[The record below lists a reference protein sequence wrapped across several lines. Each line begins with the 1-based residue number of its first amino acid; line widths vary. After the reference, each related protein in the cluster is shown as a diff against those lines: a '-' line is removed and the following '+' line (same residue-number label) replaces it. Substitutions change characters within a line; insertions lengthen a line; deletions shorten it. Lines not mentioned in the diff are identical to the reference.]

1 MRDQPT
7 SLMAAETR
15 EAPAVVARMLTCN
28 AAVIT
33 TIGNRLRSLNPPV
46 ILTCGRGSSDHAA
59 AYFKYLTEIMLGVP
73 VASVGPSIASVYEA
87 PLKLHGA
94 ALLTIS
100 QSGQSPDIVALQRAA
115 KAAGVLTI
123 AILNVTDSPIGLEA
137 DFVVPLHADEEKSV
151 AATKSFIASCAAAAA
166 IVAAWSG
173 DKALTAA
180 VNHLPDTLQ
189 TALAQDWS
197 LAEALASERSLYV
210 LGRGPALAM
219 AEEAALKLKETA
231 SLHAEAFSPAEVMHG
246 PLQLVERGF
255 PVLCLAPDDAA
266 AVTTRVALDRLVSSG
281 AKVFTASART
291 LPGVHLPVAATGHG
305 LTDPI
310 AIIQSFYVLAE
321 RIARLRGHD
330 PDRPERLRKVTETV

>member
-1 MRDQPT
+1 
-7 SLMAAETR
+7 MAAETH
-15 EAPAVVARMLTCN
+15 EAPTVIARMLSRN
-28 AAVIT
+28 AAVIG
-33 TIGNRLRSLNPPV
+33 TIGQSLRALNPPV

-87 PLKLHGA
+87 PLKLKGA

-100 QSGQSPDIVALQRAA
+100 QSGKSPDIVALQRAA
-115 KAAGVLTI
+115 KAAGALTI
-123 AILNVTDSPIGLEA
+123 ALVNVTDSPVAAEA
-137 DFVVPLHADEEKSV
+137 DCVVPLHAGEEKSV

-173 DKALTAA
+173 DAAFTAA

-189 TALAQDWS
+189 AALQQDWS
-197 LAEALASERSLYV
+197 AADALASERSLYV

-255 PVLCLAPDDAA
+255 PVLCFAPDDAA
-266 AVTTRVALDRLVSSG
+266 APTTRVALDRLVTSG
-281 AKVFTASART
+281 AKVFTASA
-291 LPGVHLPVAATGHG
+291 LAMPGVHLSVAATGQG

-321 RIARLRGHD
+321 RIARLRNHD
-330 PDRPERLRKVTETV
+330 PDRPERLRKVTETM

>member
-1 MRDQPT
+1 
-7 SLMAAETR
+7 MARETA
-15 EAPAVVARMLTCN
+15 EAPAVVARMLSRN

-33 TIGNRLRSLNPPV
+33 AIGQRLRTLKPPV

-59 AYFKYLTEIMLGVP
+59 AYFKYLTEIVLGVP

-87 PLKLHGA
+87 PLKLNGA

-115 KAAGVLTI
+115 KAAGALTI
-123 AILNVTDSPIGLEA
+123 AILNVTDSPIGLDA
-137 DFVVPLHADEEKSV
+137 DFVVPLHAGEEKSV

-173 DKALTAA
+173 DAALTAA
-180 VNHLPDTLQ
+180 VNRLPETLDA
-189 TALAQDWS
+189 ALAQDWS
-197 LAEALASERSLYV
+197 MAEVLASERSLYV
-210 LGRGPALAM
+210 LGRGPAMAI

-255 PVLCLAPDDAA
+255 PVLCFAPDDAA
-266 AVTTRVALDRLVSSG
+266 AATTRVALDRLVASG
-281 AKVFTASART
+281 AKVFTASSLA
-291 LPGVHLPVAATGHG
+291 LPGVHLPAAATGHG

>member
-1 MRDQPT
+1 MSR
-7 SLMAAETR
+7 ETT
-15 EAPAVVARMLTCN
+15 EAPAVVARMLTRN
-28 AAVIT
+28 TAVIT
-33 TIGNRLRSLNPPV
+33 TIGQRLRALNPPV

-87 PLKLHGA
+87 PLKLNGA
-94 ALLTIS
+94 VLVTIS

-115 KAAGVLTI
+115 KAAGALTI
-123 AILNVTDSPIGLEA
+123 ALVNVTDSPIAAEA
-137 DFVVPLHADEEKSV
+137 DCTVPLHAGEERSV

-173 DKALTAA
+173 DAALTAA
-180 VNHLPDTLQ
+180 VNRLPQTLAA
-189 TALAQDWS
+189 ALEQDWS
-197 LAEALASERSLYV
+197 AAEALATERSLYV

-255 PVLCLAPDDAA
+255 PVLCFAPDDAA
-266 AVTTRVALDRLVSSG
+266 AATTRVALDRLVSSG
-281 AKVFTASART
+281 AKVFTSSA
-291 LPGVHLPVAATGHG
+291 LAMPGVHLPVAATGHG

-310 AIIQSFYVLAE
+310 AIIQSFYGLAE
-321 RIARLRGHD
+321 RIAQLRGHD
-330 PDRPERLRKVTETV
+330 PDRPVRLRKVTETV

>member
-1 MRDQPT
+1 MPDSAT
-7 SLMAAETR
+7 SLMSAETR
-15 EAPAVVARMLTCN
+15 EAPTVVARMLSRN
-28 AAVIT
+28 AAVIG
-33 TIGNRLRSLNPPV
+33 TIGQSLRALNPPV

-87 PLKLHGA
+87 PLKLNGA

-100 QSGQSPDIVALQRAA
+100 QSGQSPDIIALQRTA
-115 KAAGVLTI
+115 KAAGALTI

-173 DKALTAA
+173 DVALTTA
-180 VNHLPDTLQ
+180 VNQLPQTLQ
-189 TALAQDWS
+189 TALQQDWS
-197 LAEALASERSLYV
+197 AAEALAFERSLYV

-255 PVLCLAPDDAA
+255 PVLCLAPDDQAA
-266 AVTTRVALDRLVSSG
+266 ATTRVALDRLVSSG
-281 AKVFTASART
+281 AKVFTASARS

-321 RIARLRGHD
+321 SIARLRAHD
-330 PDRPERLRKVTETV
+330 PDRPERLRKVTETM

>member
-1 MRDQPT
+1 MKHTRS
-7 SLMAAETR
+7 SLMALETT
-15 EAPAVVARMLTCN
+15 EAPAVVALMLAQNRT
-28 AAVIT
+28 ILD
-33 TIGNRLRSLNPPV
+33 TIGQQLRALNPPV

-87 PLKLHGA
+87 PMKLKGA
-94 ALLTIS
+94 ALVTIS

-115 KAAGVLTI
+115 KAAGALTI

-137 DFVVPLHADEEKSV
+137 DFVVPLHAGEEKSV
-151 AATKSFIASCAAAAA
+151 AATKSFIAASAAAAA

-173 DKALTAA
+173 DTALAAA
-180 VNHLPDTLQ
+180 VNRLPETLA
-189 TALAQDWS
+189 TALEQDWS
-197 LAEALASERSLYV
+197 AAEALASERSLYV

-231 SLHAEAFSPAEVMHG
+231 SLHAEAFSPAEMMHG

-255 PVLCLAPDDAA
+255 PVLCFAPDDTAA
-266 AVTTRVALDRLVSSG
+266 PTTRVALDRLVTSG
-281 AKVFTASART
+281 AKVFTASALA
-291 LPGVHLPVAATGHG
+291 LPGVRLPVAATGHG
-305 LTDPI
+305 LTDSI

-321 RIARLRGHD
+321 RIARLRGYD
-330 PDRPERLRKVTETV
+330 PDRPVRLRKVTETV

>member
-1 MRDQPT
+1 
-7 SLMAAETR
+7 MAVETR
-15 EAPAVVARMLTCN
+15 EAPAAVARMLHRNT
-28 AAVIT
+28 AAIT
-33 TIGNRLRSLNPPV
+33 AIGQRLRALNPPV

-87 PLKLHGA
+87 PLKLNCA
-94 ALLTIS
+94 VLLTIS
-100 QSGQSPDIVALQRAA
+100 QSGKSPDIVGLQRAA
-115 KAAGVLTI
+115 KAAGALTI
-123 AILNVTDSPIGLEA
+123 ALVNVTDSPIAAEA
-137 DFVVPLHADEEKSV
+137 DFVVPLYADEEKSV

-173 DKALTAA
+173 DKALNAS
-180 VNHLPDTLQ
+180 VNRLPDTLQ

-197 LAEALASERSLYV
+197 LAEVLAAERSLYV

-255 PVLCLAPDDAA
+255 PVLCFAPDDAA
-266 AVTTRVALDRLVSSG
+266 AATTRVALERLVASG
-281 AKVFTASART
+281 AKVFTSSA
-291 LPGVHLPVAATGHG
+291 LAMPGVCLPVAATGHG

-330 PDRPERLRKVTETV
+330 PDRPVRLRKVTETM

>member
-1 MRDQPT
+1 MKNAYS
-7 SLMAAETR
+7 SLMSRETT
-15 EAPAVVARMLTCN
+15 EAPAVVARMLTRN
-28 AAVIT
+28 TAVIT
-33 TIGNRLRSLNPPV
+33 TIGQRLRSLNPPV

-87 PLKLHGA
+87 PLKLKGA
-94 ALLTIS
+94 ALVTIS

-115 KAAGVLTI
+115 KAAGALTI
-123 AILNVTDSPIGLEA
+123 ALVNVTDSTVAAEA
-137 DFVVPLHADEEKSV
+137 DFVVPLYAGEEKSV

-173 DKALTAA
+173 DVALTTA
-180 VNHLPDTLQ
+180 VNQLPQTLQ
-189 TALAQDWS
+189 TALTHDWS
-197 LAEALASERSLYV
+197 AAEALASERSLYV

-255 PVLCLAPDDAA
+255 PVLCFAPDDAA
-266 AVTTRVALDRLVSSG
+266 AVTTCAALDRLVSSG
-281 AKVFTASART
+281 AKVFTSTALAM
-291 LPGVHLPVAATGHG
+291 PGVRLPIAATGHG

-330 PDRPERLRKVTETV
+330 PDRPVRLRKVTETM

>member
-1 MRDQPT
+1 VRGRPI
-7 SLMAAETR
+7 SHMASETR
-15 EAPAVVARMLTCN
+15 EAPAAVARMLSQN
-28 AAVIT
+28 SAIFDS
-33 TIGNRLRSLNPPV
+33 IGQRLRSLNAPV

-73 VASVGPSIASVYEA
+73 VASVGPSIASVYDA
-87 PLKLHGA
+87 PLKLKGA
-94 ALLTIS
+94 ALVTIS

-115 KAAGVLTI
+115 KAAGALTI
-123 AILNVTDSPIGLEA
+123 ALVNVTDSPIAAEA
-137 DFVVPLHADEEKSV
+137 DFVVPLYAGEEKSV

-173 DKALTAA
+173 DAALTAA
-180 VNHLPDTLQ
+180 VNRLPQTLAA
-189 TALAQDWS
+189 ALEQDWS
-197 LAEALASERSLYV
+197 AAEALASERSLYV

-255 PVLCLAPDDAA
+255 PVLCFAPDDAA
-266 AVTTRVALDRLVSSG
+266 AATTRLALDRLVSSG
-281 AKVFTASART
+281 AKVFTSSALA
-291 LPGVHLPVAATGHG
+291 LPGVRLPVTATGHG

-310 AIIQSFYVLAE
+310 AMIQSFYGLAE

-330 PDRPERLRKVTETV
+330 PDRPVRLRKVTETM

>member
-1 MRDQPT
+1 
-7 SLMAAETR
+7 MALETA
-15 EAPAVVARMLTCN
+15 EAPAIVAKMLSRN
-28 AAVIT
+28 ATILD
-33 TIGNRLRSLNPPV
+33 TIGQRLRALNPPV

-87 PLKLHGA
+87 PLKLNGA

-115 KAAGVLTI
+115 KAAGALTI

-137 DFVVPLHADEEKSV
+137 DFVVPLYAGEEKSV

-166 IVAAWSG
+166 VVAAWSG
-173 DKALTAA
+173 DVALTTA
-180 VNHLPDTLQ
+180 VNQLPQTLQ
-189 TALAQDWS
+189 TALTHDWS
-197 LAEALASERSLYV
+197 AAEALASERSLYV

-255 PVLCLAPDDAA
+255 PVLCFAPDDAA

-281 AKVFTASART
+281 AKVFTASA
-291 LPGVHLPVAATGHG
+291 LAMPGVHLPVAATGHG

-310 AIIQSFYVLAE
+310 AIIQSFYGLAE

>member
-1 MRDQPT
+1 MTAPT
-7 SLMAAETR
+7 ASLMAAETR
-15 EAPAVVARMLTCN
+15 EAPAAVARLLDRNT
-28 AAVIT
+28 ATIT
-33 TIGNRLRSLNPPV
+33 AIGQRLRSLNPPV

-73 VASVGPSIASVYEA
+73 VASVGPSIASVYVA
-87 PLKLHGA
+87 PLKLNGT
-94 ALLTIS
+94 ALVTIS
-100 QSGQSPDIVALQRAA
+100 QSGQSPDIVALQRAS
-115 KAAGVLTI
+115 KEAGALTI
-123 AILNVTDSPIGLEA
+123 ALVNVTDSPLAAEA
-137 DFVVPLHADEEKSV
+137 DFVVPLHAGEERSV

-173 DKALTAA
+173 DADLNAA
-180 VNHLPDTLQ
+180 VSHLPQSLAA
-189 TALAQDWS
+189 ALEQDWS
-197 LAEALASERSLYV
+197 TADTLASERSLYV

-255 PVLCLAPDDAA
+255 PVLCFAPNDDAA
-266 AVTTRVALDRLVSSG
+266 ATTRLALDRLVASG
-281 AKVFTASART
+281 AKVFASSAIA
-291 LPGVHLPVAATGHG
+291 LPGLGLPVAATGHG

-330 PDRPERLRKVTETV
+330 PDRPVRLRKVTETV